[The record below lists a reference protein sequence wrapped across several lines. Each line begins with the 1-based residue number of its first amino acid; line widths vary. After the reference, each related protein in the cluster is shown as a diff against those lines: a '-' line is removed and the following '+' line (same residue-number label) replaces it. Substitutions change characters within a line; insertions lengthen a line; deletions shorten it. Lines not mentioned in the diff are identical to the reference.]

1 MRYFL
6 SALSFISIIPVP
18 QRFIKYDNDFHKI
31 VGYFPL
37 VGAFLGLLSFF
48 FYYSLSIFFSK
59 NISFMLSIFFYH
71 FLNGGLHLDGYAD
84 FADAFFGAKKDK
96 SKFRE
101 ILKDSR
107 IGAMGT
113 FALFLYFSII
123 IKISDIL
130 IPDIKTFIFLGM
142 AGRVTIVNS
151 ATFSKSLFEE
161 GLGKFFIEKV
171 GMYEFAFGNLSFF
184 LIAIIFGWKFLLF
197 AIFVFVFSFLFKY
210 LIIKLYGGFSGDLFG
225 AGCIITEILIILAFT
240 KV

>member
-18 QRFIKYDNDFHKI
+18 QKFIKYDNNFHKI
-31 VGYFPL
+31 AGYFPL
-37 VGAFLGLLSFF
+37 VGAFLGVLSFF
-48 FYYSLSIFFSK
+48 FYYFLSFFFLNS
-59 NISFMLSIFFYH
+59 ISFMLSMFFYN

-84 FADAFFGAKKDK
+84 FADAFFGAKKDR
-96 SKFRE
+96 SRFRE

-130 IPDIKTFIFLGM
+130 VPDIKNFIFLGM

-151 ATFSKSLFEE
+151 ATFSKSLFED

-171 GMYEFAFGNLSFF
+171 GVKEFALANLSFF
-184 LIAIIFGWKFLLF
+184 IISIIFGWKFVFLS
-197 AIFVFVFSFLFKY
+197 ISVFVFSFLFKY

>member
-6 SALSFISIIPVP
+6 SALSFLSIIPIP
-18 QRFIKYDNDFHKI
+18 QKLIRNDNNFYKI

-37 VGAFLGLLSFF
+37 AGGLIGLLSYF
-48 FYYSLSIFFSK
+48 FYYLISSFLPS
-59 NISFMLSIFFYH
+59 NISFILSLFFYH
-71 FLNGGLHLDGYAD
+71 ILNGGLHLDGYAD

-96 SKFRE
+96 TRFKE

-113 FALFLYFSII
+113 FGLLLYFSLL
-123 IKISDIL
+123 IKITDIL
-130 IPDIKTFIFLGM
+130 IPDIKTFIFIGM

-161 GLGKFFIEKV
+161 GLGSFFIEKV
-171 GMYEFAFGNLSFF
+171 GINEFAFGNISFF
-184 LIAIIFGWKFLLF
+184 LISVIFGWKFIVLSL
-197 AIFVFVFSFLFKY
+197 FVFAFSFLFKY
-210 LIIKLYGGFSGDLFG
+210 MIIKVYGGFSGDLFG
-225 AGCIITEILIILAFT
+225 AGCIITEILLLLSLI